1 MKVNCRHVLK
11 VISLP
16 LALYLLFPFADPH
29 QWLDFSLER
38 IWMCWLPSSWDH
50 RIYFLGAVGSKTLSQ
65 IWRLADDHDVS
76 SLLAQDL
83 FRPLSS
89 CFPGR
94 KGLNLLGMLNL
105 ADLEARVARLESR
118 NYVSMRG
125 TKDGGGRFR

>member
-29 QWLDFSLER
+29 QWLDFSTS
-38 IWMCWLPSSWDH
+38 LPSSWDH

-94 KGLNLLGMLNL
+94 KGLNLFWACLTSQTSKP
-105 ADLEARVARLESR
+105 V
-118 NYVSMRG
+118 
-125 TKDGGGRFR
+125 